1 MHPVTLPPASRPMT
15 RSTVETGSLSKVWIL
30 HAVGSEEGNNP
41 LTVIYPTPFTVGRKP
56 GVSLQINSRTVSSQ
70 HAEIIIESGRL
81 ILRDLGS
88 TNGTYV
94 NGQRIVGSVELF
106 GEEYIQFADA
116 AYRLRC
122 DTPATAVHTECQ
134 DVCDQA
140 LALVQ
145 FDRMMQDRL
154 VTPFFQPIVQM
165 TDGEI
170 VGYEVL
176 ARSRL
181 LGLESSFA
189 MFNAAGRLNMES
201 ELSAMLRWEALNQDI
216 DIPDDFDIF
225 LNTHPREL
233 SGVELIKSMRQ
244 LREAEPNRSLVLEI
258 HEAAITS
265 PEQMRLLRRELSEL
279 NIRLAYDDFGSGQN
293 RLTEL
298 CEAPPDVLKFD
309 MSLIRDIDR
318 AIAERKKM
326 LQTLIAMVKDL
337 GVKALAEGIETQ
349 GEAEQC
355 VLLGF
360 DLAQGYYYGRP
371 APPPRHSKS

>member
-1 MHPVTLPPASRPMT
+1 MIPSPSNKVVRHSTRGQHDAS
-15 RSTVETGSLSKVWIL
+15 SQKVWIL
-30 HAVGSEEGNNP
+30 AAVGAETISDP
-41 LTVIYPTPFTVGRKP
+41 LTVVFPMPFTIGRKP
-56 GVSLQINSRTVSSQ
+56 GMCLQINSRTVSSQ
-70 HAEIIIESGRL
+70 HAELFVEGEHL

-94 NGQRIVGSVELF
+94 NGQRIQGTVRLS
-106 GEEYIQFADA
+106 GEEYIQFADVA
-116 AYRLRC
+116 FRLRC
-122 DTPATAVHTECQ
+122 DTPATAIHTECH

-145 FDRMMQDRL
+145 FDRLMQHRL
-154 VTPFFQPIVQM
+154 VTPFFQPIVELSS
-165 TDGEI
+165 GEI
-170 VGYEVL
+170 LGYEVL

-181 LGLESSFA
+181 LGLESSYA
-189 MFNAAGRLNMES
+189 MFSAAGRLNMEA

-216 DIPDDFDIF
+216 DIPEDFHIY

-233 SGVELIKSMRQ
+233 EGTELIDSMRK
-244 LREAEPNRSLVLEI
+244 LREAAPNRALMLEI

-265 PEQMRLLRRELSEL
+265 PEQMRSLREQLGEL
-279 NIRLAYDDFGSGQN
+279 NIGLAYDDFGAGQN

-309 MSLIRDIDR
+309 MALIRDIDK
-318 AIAERKKM
+318 ALTERKRM
-326 LQTLIAMVKDL
+326 LGSLISMVKDL
-337 GVKALAEGIETQ
+337 GIRSLAEGIETQ

-355 VLLGF
+355 KQLGF

-371 APPPRHSKS
+371 APPPRHSK